1 MPNFRYRALTRT
13 GEIVNGTLS
22 APNAAEVA
30 HRIDYLGLIPVETI
44 AAEGGT
50 AISHFAVGLF
60 NRPRRED
67 VTVFTRDLALLAQGR
82 RAA

>member
-22 APNAAEVA
+22 APDIAEVA

-44 AAEGGT
+44 AAESST

-60 NRPRRED
+60 NKPRRED
-67 VTVFTRDLALLAQGR
+67 VTVFTRDLALLLKSR